1 MCYIDTMTKRANH
14 AEIADRLRHH
24 SPHWVTIDTA
34 SDRGAIA
41 GRAAAWRNPARQPAA
56 FRGGGFEFRT
66 HKAHEGRGGFWL
78 EGRYIGAGPAP
89 Y

>member
-1 MCYIDTMTKRANH
+1 MTKHLDH
-14 AEIADRLRHH
+14 AQIAAHLRKN
-24 SPHWVTIDTA
+24 SPHWMLIDVA
-34 SDRGAIA
+34 SDRSAIS
-41 GRAAAWRNPARQPAA
+41 GRAAYWRNPARQPAA

-78 EGRYIGAGPAP
+78 EGRYIGTAPAP

>member
-1 MCYIDTMTKRANH
+1 MKRSDHKA
-14 AEIADRLRHH
+14 IAARLRRDR
-24 SPHWVTIDTA
+24 PHWVIIDTA

-41 GRAAAWRNPARQPAA
+41 GRAAAWNNPARRPPA
-56 FRGGGFEFRT
+56 FQEGGFEFRT

-78 EGRYIGAGPAP
+78 EGRYIGTAPAP